1 MKLNILNNNN
11 SIRFGCFKCLDTN
24 KVYKVMSTRSTFDLK
39 QPHYKDR
46 ALQSED
52 IIERDDGMRRTLM
65 RIQLK
70 DRFTNI
76 EEYKQK
82 PR

>member
-1 MKLNILNNNN
+1 MNIINDKNG
-11 SIRFGCFKCLDTN
+11 IRFGSFKCLDTN
-24 KVYKVMSTRSTFDLK
+24 KVYTVMSTRSTFDLS
-39 QPHYKDR
+39 QPHYKDS

-52 IIERDDGMRRTLM
+52 IVERDDGMRRTLM
-65 RIQLK
+65 RVQLK

>member
-1 MKLNILNNNN
+1 LNILDNNN

-24 KVYKVMSTRSTFDLK
+24 KVYTVMSTRSTFDLS

-70 DRFTNI
+70 SRFTNI
-76 EEYKQK
+76 EEYKQ
-82 PR
+82 

>member
-1 MKLNILNNNN
+1 
-11 SIRFGCFKCLDTN
+11 
-24 KVYKVMSTRSTFDLK
+24 MSTRSTFDLK
-39 QPHYKDR
+39 QPHYKDS

-52 IIERDDGMRRTLM
+52 IVKREDGIKRVLM
-65 RIQLK
+65 RSQLK
-70 DRFTNI
+70 SRFTNI